1 MSVEEMIS
9 LECPHCKNELYQ
21 PLTWFKEPSFI
32 CPACG
37 KMLTAGEFA
46 TTIAALEEA
55 MDAYHAEMINGE
67 TPPATGCCGGGK
79 GHCGGKGH

>member
-21 PLTWFKEPSFI
+21 PLAWFKESSFT

-37 KMLTAGEFA
+37 KVLTAGEFT

-55 MDAYHAEMINGE
+55 MDAYHAELINGE
-67 TPPATGCCGGGK
+67 TPPAVGCCGSK
-79 GHCGGKGH
+79 GHCGKGH